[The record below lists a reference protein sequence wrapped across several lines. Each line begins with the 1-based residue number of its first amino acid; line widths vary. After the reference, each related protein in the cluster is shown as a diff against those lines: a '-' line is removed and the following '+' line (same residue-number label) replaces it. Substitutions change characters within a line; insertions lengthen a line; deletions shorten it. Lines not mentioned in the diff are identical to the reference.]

1 MGSVYGETAGLW
13 AYNIAKCWAVLLVG
27 ALVAVVFGYLYLFVI
42 RLIGGAII
50 WISFVLIVLA
60 LAGGGFYTYFY
71 LRPTYDTAN
80 PAYEYLAYASY
91 TLWALSGIVGLLLL
105 CCYNA
110 VKLGI
115 AVFKTTAQYI
125 QANMNIFLLPM
136 WATIV
141 SVLWFVLWSLGA
153 VFFFSVGEP
162 NPRPGYEFMTEIKWS
177 DATRWIFFYDVFGL
191 FWINAF
197 IIGCTEFIIGCSA
210 CLWYFEVCTD
220 SKGKGT
226 VMRGF
231 HWLMRYHLGSIAFGS
246 FLIAICQMIRFLFE
260 YYRKKITTMPQTKLV
275 KALICMTR
283 YLLWLMEKCV
293 KYITKNAYI
302 QVALTCE
309 NFCKS
314 AWNAFTLMLK
324 HAHRFGAGNSI
335 GFIYNLF
342 GISCIAAAT
351 SGAGYL
357 FITNY
362 NATLKLT
369 DPIPPT
375 VALAIISAT
384 IGALFLSIFSY
395 SSDAILQSFLLD
407 EEMRFLG
414 GDRPEAM
421 QEFALAM
428 KNRGKGA
435 CECSCI

>member
-1 MGSVYGETAGLW
+1 
-13 AYNIAKCWAVLLVG
+13 LVG
-27 ALVAVVFGYLYLFVI
+27 ALVSVVFGYLYLFVI

-71 LRPTYDTAN
+71 LRPTYDPSN
-80 PAYEYLAYASY
+80 PTYEYLAYGAY
-91 TLWALSGIVGLLLL
+91 TLWGLSGLTMILLC

-115 AVFKTTAQYI
+115 AVFKTTSQYV
-125 QANMNIFLLPM
+125 QANMQIFFLPA
-136 WATIV
+136 WATV
-141 SVLWFVLWSLGA
+141 VCVAWLCLWMGSA
-153 VFFFSVGEP
+153 VFVFSVGTP
-162 NPRPGYEFMTEIKWS
+162 MPREGYEFITEIKWS
-177 DATRWIFFYDVFGL
+177 DETRYIFFYHVFGL

-197 IIGCTEFIIGCSA
+197 IIGCTEFIIGASA
-210 CLWYFEVCTD
+210 CLWYFECNTD

-231 HWLMRYHLGSIAFGS
+231 HWLWRYHMGSIAFGA
-246 FLIAICQMIRFLFE
+246 FCIAICQMIRFLFE
-260 YYRKKITTMPQTKLV
+260 YYRKKIQTVPQTKLV
-275 KALICMTR
+275 KALICLTR
-283 YLLWLMEKCV
+283 YLLWMMEKCV
-293 KYITKNAYI
+293 KYMTKNAYI
-302 QVALTCE
+302 QIALTNN
-309 NFCKS
+309 NFCQS

-342 GISCIAAAT
+342 GVSCIAALT

-357 FITNY
+357 FMTSFNDM
-362 NATLKLT
+362 LKLS

-375 VALAIISAT
+375 VVLALVSAT
-384 IGALFLSIFSY
+384 IGCLFLSIFSY

-407 EEMRFLG
+407 EEMRFQG

-428 KNRGKGA
+428 KNRGKGC
-435 CECSCI
+435 CEFSCI